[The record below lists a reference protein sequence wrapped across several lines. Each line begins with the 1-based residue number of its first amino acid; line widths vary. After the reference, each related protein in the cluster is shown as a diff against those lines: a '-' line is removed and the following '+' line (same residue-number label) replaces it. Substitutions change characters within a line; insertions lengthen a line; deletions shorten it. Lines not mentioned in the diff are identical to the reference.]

1 MKLAFIGIG
10 NVGFALANGLQRSG
24 HEIIVAHQGPPSESV
39 TTALTANPAFR
50 AMPVQ
55 AAIEAAEAVFLAV
68 PFGVCE
74 ALLASLDFGGKL
86 LVDCTNP
93 VGPGITH
100 GLQSQVSGSE
110 KIRQWAPSA
119 CVVKSFSI
127 YGFEN
132 FRDSAYPAYPMRPVM
147 LVAGDDDHAKRTL
160 QPLVSDLGFEM
171 MDTGPLSQA
180 LHLEHMTLLWVNMVR
195 KNGHSPHFVW
205 GLMVR

>member
-39 TTALTANPAFR
+39 TTALTDNPAFR

-119 CVVKSFSI
+119 RVVKSFSI

-147 LVAGDDDHAKRTL
+147 LVAGDDDHAKRSL

-171 MDTGPLSQA
+171 MDTGPLSLA